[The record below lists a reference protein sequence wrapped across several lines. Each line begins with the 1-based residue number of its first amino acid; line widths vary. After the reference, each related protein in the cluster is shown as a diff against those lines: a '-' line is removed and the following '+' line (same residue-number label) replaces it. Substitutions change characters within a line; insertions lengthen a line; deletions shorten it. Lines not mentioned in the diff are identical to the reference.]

1 MKKEYQFKLVEG
13 QFEPTEAGKVL
24 FSLINSKINYHNLEQ
39 FSNEIRFNQDH
50 LHSKRRRET
59 LQEASDYIKEL
70 INEADAKNMELRIN
84 GVIQIEMRPRSN
96 EDKNV

>member
-39 FSNEIRFNQDH
+39 FSNEIRFDQDH
-50 LHSKRRRET
+50 LHSKRRKET

-70 INEADAKNMELRIN
+70 IKEADAKNMELCVN
-84 GVIQIEMRPRSN
+84 GVIQIEMQPRLKQ
-96 EDKNV
+96 EADV

>member
-50 LHSKRRRET
+50 LHSKRRKET
-59 LQEASDYIKEL
+59 LEEASDYIKEL
-70 INEADAKNMELRIN
+70 IKEADAKNMELCVN
-84 GVIQIEMRPRSN
+84 GVIQIEMQPRLKQ
-96 EDKNV
+96 EADV